1 MEEQLKEKII
11 KEQDLICEQIL
22 DANEIFKIYIKKP
35 RKSFKDIKEMIVS
48 DKDIMN
54 NLNSSNLGKLLV
66 NIDLEKNKEAAEN
79 IRKVISKK
87 LDDEICYFEDSE
99 SAPFLDIIHS
109 NTVLGRKFGNE
120 IVDKIIKKNSDGLK
134 SMQGTNLEN
143 LSTHVNKSLDVT
155 NFLKYVNDGVFT
167 ERKIQDLEEMIEENE
182 YFLDYFNFGLLRD
195 DIYYNLPKDF
205 IKQISKFPKMT
216 NKLMIIANNN
226 PKLFEVFSSRV
237 NGYRK
242 LIDNY
247 DDVKL
252 MLDGFSRNAFD
263 IDLKEVNE
271 NTYDNLI
278 NFIGTQNNLKQDVFS
293 DRYSDLPEYS
303 ENYIDSLNEYY
314 DNKFNELLK
323 EEEEKSSLANER
335 RKEIEELKNAIENE
349 TELKTK
355 KRYELKLPSKE
366 FLLKMNIAELNEIKN
381 NKNDIYLCK
390 KYSMTYNQAKKILQ
404 EYGSDLDNIEGI
416 EEEKNFFNLLKDDIE
431 NLDNV
436 NNLYNKDIKSYK
448 FSDVRNIKNT
458 ISQECAKTYISK
470 LYLVNDKIKKA
481 IETKDKEIYQ
491 QIEFDGKN
499 IDIVKLKGKF
509 DMFLHST
516 DTGFIYNKT
525 LDEDYNFKKEW
536 EKQQEKTDHILS
548 TTYSTQD
555 FIGAPP
561 LKDNGVMYGFTTI
574 PRENIRI
581 TGITDINTY
590 NRELAYNSE
599 NKQYMTANSLPY
611 NSRRVYSE
619 CTIEK
624 ADPDFVV
631 LYDDATEEM
640 KKNAYRAAS
649 QFNIPIVFQDKKE
662 IAKNQVENLN
672 DLINNFQKTNDTKVL
687 KTLINKY
694 ETNVSG
700 WLLNRKDGEDESHTR
715 DIDNSRFKEDF
726 LEVEDKIQNI
736 VEKYLDDVENSK
748 YKMEDELT
756 DIAVTILN
764 EKKLYED
771 SLSGGPDKKI
781 SGTKMSLDA
790 DKIVNKLNAVF
801 EKKGMENYKIND
813 DTNLNQYLKMKDIA
827 KNAVCRERVSTK
839 DVIDSLKIE
848 EQNKNME
855 DKHI

>member
-143 LSTHVNKSLDVT
+143 LSTHINKSLDVT

-182 YFLDYFNFGLLRD
+182 YFLDHFNFGLLRD

-470 LYLVNDKIKKA
+470 LYLVNDKIKNA

-561 LKDNGVMYGFTTI
+561 LQDNGVMYGFTTI

-599 NKQYMTANSLPY
+599 NKQYMQA
-611 NSRRVYSE
+611 
-619 CTIEK
+619 
-624 ADPDFVV
+624 
-631 LYDDATEEM
+631 LYYT
-640 KKNAYRAAS
+640 
-649 QFNIPIVFQDKKE
+649 
-662 IAKNQVENLN
+662 
-672 DLINNFQKTNDTKVL
+672 
-687 KTLINKY
+687 
-694 ETNVSG
+694 
-700 WLLNRKDGEDESHTR
+700 
-715 DIDNSRFKEDF
+715 
-726 LEVEDKIQNI
+726 
-736 VEKYLDDVENSK
+736 
-748 YKMEDELT
+748 
-756 DIAVTILN
+756 
-764 EKKLYED
+764 
-771 SLSGGPDKKI
+771 
-781 SGTKMSLDA
+781 
-790 DKIVNKLNAVF
+790 
-801 EKKGMENYKIND
+801 
-813 DTNLNQYLKMKDIA
+813 
-827 KNAVCRERVSTK
+827 C
-839 DVIDSLKIE
+839 
-848 EQNKNME
+848 
-855 DKHI
+855 